1 MLATTLLALV
11 ATQSSPTLGLAVQP
25 AVGLSI
31 EEVAAIVGRMRDEL
45 GAVGVSAV
53 AAAPVDAACTPDPAC
68 LESARTSVAPPTDG
82 LLVVELLRIGPV
94 VQVSATASAGEQRA
108 AGTASLDEAQL
119 ASGPVLPAEIA
130 AWAKT
135 LVPAPPPVVGPPVT
149 EAPTTFEL
157 TPLKSG
163 ALFAGGVGVIAL
175 GAGVIL
181 VATSEPVLQDPKS
194 LGSAKEQARALGL
207 VGLGA
212 SVLGLAG
219 VGVAAGLWFI
229 E

>member
-11 ATQSSPTLGLAVQP
+11 ATQHSPTLGLAVQP
-25 AVGLSI
+25 AVGLSL

-45 GAVGVSAV
+45 DAVGVSAV

-68 LESARTSVAPPTDG
+68 LEGARTSVSPPTDG

-94 VQVSATASAGEQRA
+94 VQVTATATAGEQRA
-108 AGTASLDEAQL
+108 AGTVSLDEAQL
-119 ASGPVLPAEIA
+119 ASGPVVPAEIT

-135 LVPAPPPVVGPPVT
+135 LAPAPPPVVAPVT

-157 TPLKSG
+157 TPMKSG
-163 ALFAGGVGVIAL
+163 ALFAGGVGVIAF
-175 GAGVIL
+175 GAGVAL
-181 VATSEPVLQDPKS
+181 VATSEPVLEDPKS
-194 LGSAKEQARALGL
+194 LGSAKEQARTLGL

-212 SVLGLAG
+212 TVLGLAG
-219 VGVAAGLWFI
+219 MGAAAGMWFI